1 MLYTIDENR
10 IPSLLE
16 ANTNNLNEP
25 TEYQKVLQKILTSRR
40 KRFTTKEYEF
50 LSNILLEGNDE
61 KINLVI
67 KKLADTNLFFNVPDL
82 PNDPEC
88 AQSMKRMNS
97 IKTRQKSV
105 LQNDLWKAYENEKST
120 KERKTLRMM
129 LISRRNKFITKEFEF
144 LTDIVFEGNDEKLNM
159 IKKKLADTDIFFDF
173 PGVRESN
180 KSLKWK
186 KSIEARR
193 NSSLWNNLWMAY
205 EDGVKRTPQ
214 KAIRRRQMK
223 SNTKISATA

>member
-159 IKKKLADTDIFFDF
+159 IKKKLADTDIFFDV